1 MNIKTLSVSLTALC
15 LSAAAPAADMLLE
28 NYGSSRPTW
37 LSKLKKL
44 DRSSDGK
51 FRVLQIGDSHTAG
64 DLFTEQLRLRLRT
77 KMGRRRHRLGLSF
90 ERQRTAQRSRPL

>member
-28 NYGSSRPTW
+28 NYGSSRPAW

-51 FRVLQIGDSHTAG
+51 FRIL
-64 DLFTEQLRLRLRT
+64 
-77 KMGRRRHRLGLSF
+77 
-90 ERQRTAQRSRPL
+90 

>member
-37 LSKLKKL
+37 LSKLKNL
-44 DRSSDGK
+44 
-51 FRVLQIGDSHTAG
+51 TAA
-64 DLFTEQLRLRLRT
+64 
-77 KMGRRRHRLGLSF
+77 
-90 ERQRTAQRSRPL
+90 RTANSASSKSAIHTPPATFSPNNCACASSKNGATAA

>member
-51 FRVLQIGDSHTAG
+51 FRILNTRFTHRRRPFHRTTAPASP
-64 DLFTEQLRLRLRT
+64 T
-77 KMGRRRHRLGLSF
+77 KMGRRRHRLGLPLY
-90 ERQRTAQRSRPL
+90 RQRSAQLSRPL